1 MNFSLYSTAP
11 SRQSGFTLIEMVV
24 TIVIIGIL
32 GVGITNF
39 VGRSTQGMADIAE
52 RQQLATIGWI
62 VSEKVSR
69 ELRLALP
76 NSIRMN
82 ADGSCVEFVPIVAGT
97 DYLTVPILSAANN
110 FEAVPFSSYSVN
122 TTQDRVAVYP
132 NALTGLYSLST
143 PGTISGLVTSTT
155 AGTTAGAIT
164 VNLAANHQFFTD
176 SPTNRLY
183 IVQDPVM
190 YCFDSASDFLYRYRE
205 YGFNSVMTTD
215 EDDLDNQ
222 TVMGSRLSTGSF
234 SYSAGTL
241 LRSAVVN
248 MDFEVTGDNGAT
260 QAINQEVQIRNV
272 P

>member
-1 MNFSLYSTAP
+1 MSASLYSSYS
-11 SRQSGFTLIEMVV
+11 SRQTGFTLIEMIV

-39 VGRSTQGMADIAE
+39 IGRSTQGMADVAE
-52 RQQLATIGWI
+52 RQQLATIAWI

-69 ELRLALP
+69 ELRHALP

-82 ADGSCVEFVPIVAGT
+82 ADSSCLEFVPIVAGT
-97 DYLTVPILSAANN
+97 DYLTVPLLSAANN

-122 TTQDRVAVYP
+122 TTQDRVAIYP
-132 NALTGLYSLST
+132 NALTDLYSLST
-143 PGTISGLVTSTT
+143 PGTISNLVTSTT

-164 VNLAANHQFFTD
+164 VNLAANHQFLTD

-183 IVQDPVM
+183 VVQEPVM
-190 YCFDSASDFLYRYRE
+190 YCFDSDFLYHYSE

-222 TVMGSRLSTGSF
+222 TVIGNRLSSGSF
-234 SYSAGTL
+234 AYSAGTL

-248 MDFEVTGDNGAT
+248 MDFDVTGDNGAT